1 LLRTLQVP
9 NLDDFNALTDVADF
23 ASLVS
28 TYSEGLPRFAI
39 IMEPQVAG
47 GPNPGIQLACL
58 DSSLAIAP
66 LFKRFGSVIITSGTL
81 SPLDLYPKL
90 LQFEPCILESF
101 NMSTFRPCI
110 HPLVITRGSDQLP
123 VSTKFQDRGDMGVVR
138 NYGTMLVEL
147 CRTIPDGIV
156 AFFTSYSYMESIIS
170 EWDGMGIMRQLTKS
184 KLVFIETKDVVETT
198 LALENFRRACDSGRG
213 AIFLSV
219 ARGKVSE
226 GINFDRHYGR
236 AVIMFGVPFQ
246 YTLSHILRARLEF
259 LQTQYQIREQ
269 DFLNFDALRQA
280 AQCVGR
286 VIRSKTDYG
295 LMILADTRYN
305 RHDKRSK
312 LPKWILQFLGDG
324 QLNLSTDTAI
334 GQIKHFLRIMAQPVD
349 QNSLKEVLLTV
360 EEVEAMLHYQTD
372 APCIT
377 ADP

>member
-1 LLRTLQVP
+1 
-9 NLDDFNALTDVADF
+9 
-23 ASLVS
+23 
-28 TYSEGLPRFAI
+28 
-39 IMEPQVAG
+39 
-47 GPNPGIQLACL
+47 
-58 DSSLAIAP
+58 
-66 LFKRFGSVIITSGTL
+66 
-81 SPLDLYPKL
+81 
-90 LQFEPCILESF
+90 
-101 NMSTFRPCI
+101 
-110 HPLVITRGSDQLP
+110 
-123 VSTKFQDRGDMGVVR
+123 
-138 NYGTMLVEL
+138 
-147 CRTIPDGIV
+147 
-156 AFFTSYSYMESIIS
+156 
-170 EWDGMGIMRQLTKS
+170 
-184 KLVFIETKDVVETT
+184 
-198 LALENFRRACDSGRG
+198 
-213 AIFLSV
+213 
-219 ARGKVSE
+219 
-226 GINFDRHYGR
+226 
-236 AVIMFGVPFQ
+236 MFGVPFQ

-372 APCIT
+372 TPCIT